1 MSHSKLCYRIF
12 LCLMLTVILVVPG
25 YRVFARYYTSDN
37 NTISFSIQNDN
48 VINIYDATGIQLQKA
63 PLDWDTVIKEKEF
76 YIATYDEE
84 HNITL
89 NYNTNVSV
97 AIFIPDRESNVG
109 NLTIKMQLPNESN
122 KTYTAK
128 AEYLSSKTLLYKD
141 KGPGWIYRFYDT
153 NGEEITIQ
161 IPGNQ
166 LYDSKVIITMSN
178 QDVDIAGTISV
189 KCTWA

>member
-1 MSHSKLCYRIF
+1 
-12 LCLMLTVILVVPG
+12 MLTVILVVPG